1 MLTQTLEI
9 PWSFR
14 ERKFENR
21 NGNRGLICNHM
32 REREREFWN
41 EMEREREREQER
53 GGFRE
58 RERMVYLKCEKK

>member
-41 EMEREREREQER
+41 EMERERERERARESKR
-53 GGFRE
+53 EGVLERE
-58 RERMVYLKCEKK
+58 REWYF

>member
-41 EMEREREREQER
+41 EMERERERESKRE
-53 GGFRE
+53 GVLERE
-58 RERMVYLKCEKK
+58 REWYF

>member
-41 EMEREREREQER
+41 EMERERERARER
-53 GGFRE
+53 GF
-58 RERMVYLKCEKK
+58 